1 MKVRTD
7 YVTNSSSS
15 SFILARNGEMNE
27 KQKEE
32 ILEYVERMFLG
43 QKVLTP
49 ESTEEEIAKI
59 FDDEYLFEDEDIQK
73 RVRELIKEGK
83 TITYGWVRFDECEY
97 DYASVF
103 EEIWQIMQKNGEGDF
118 IAIDDDLSY

>member
-15 SFILARNGEMNE
+15 SFILARNGVMNE

-43 QKVLTP
+43 QKLLTP
-49 ESTEEEIAKI
+49 DSSEEEIAKI
-59 FDDEYLFEDEDIQK
+59 FDEEYLFRDEDVQQK
-73 RVRELIKEGK
+73 VREVLKEGK
-83 TITYGWVRFDECEY
+83 SITYGWVEFEECEY
-97 DYASVF
+97 NYASVF
-103 EEIWQIMQKNGEGDF
+103 EDIWRIMEEYGEDDF
-118 IAIDDDLSY
+118 VAIEDDLSY

>member
-43 QKVLTP
+43 QKLLTP
-49 ESTEEEIAKI
+49 DSSEEEIAKI
-59 FDDEYLFEDEDIQK
+59 FDEEYLFRDEDVQQK
-73 RVRELIKEGK
+73 VREVLKEGK
-83 TITYGWVRFDECEY
+83 SITYGWVEFEECEY
-97 DYASVF
+97 NYASVF
-103 EEIWQIMQKNGEGDF
+103 EDIWRIMEEYGEDDF
-118 IAIDDDLSY
+118 VAIEDDLSY